1 MKREEAI
8 KDLDIIR
15 FNPHWDELVNE
26 EYWQELMEMA
36 ITALQNE
43 PVWIPVSERL
53 PEELV
58 PVNVTWINRNPEPY
72 YAEIKDV
79 PFACT
84 AVYYNGKWYWWSSVC
99 TDYLKEYGEYNVDL
113 VDKDIDIVAW
123 MPLPEPYRESEP
135 HKQTKADEIRSM
147 TDEELADFII
157 NFDNRFGKEYEGEQ
171 SCLSWLQKESE
182 E

>member
-26 EYWQELMEMA
+26 EYRKELMEMA
-36 ITALQNE
+36 ITALQNQ

-53 PEELV
+53 PEESLNSV
-58 PVNVTWINRNPEPY
+58 IGWDTYRNRCCFVQYLGGRFVLGDDNDSVNVT
-72 YAEIKDV
+72 
-79 PFACT
+79 
-84 AVYYNGKWYWWSSVC
+84 
-99 TDYLKEYGEYNVDL
+99 
-113 VDKDIDIVAW
+113 AW

-135 HKQTKADEIRSM
+135 HKQTNADRIRSM
-147 TDEELADFII
+147 TDEELAMALLCVLRNLLKSDKVCDF
-157 NFDNRFGKEYEGEQ
+157 NHDCKD
-171 SCLSWLQKESE
+171 CTLSWLQKESE